1 VTALLL
7 ALSFLLIVGGAVLFT
22 NAVEWLGSRL
32 NLGHGAV
39 GSLLAA
45 VGTALPES
53 TIPVVAVLAGAEGED
68 VAIGA
73 IVGAPFMLATVAMML
88 VAGSALVFAGKRE
101 HGREINMEPG
111 LVRRDF
117 AFFLPSFAAA
127 IVLGQVDS
135 KPLHYAAA
143 AALLAAYGTYVWLT
157 VRTGG
162 DSDAEEELKPL
173 TFDPSKDDPPATFQI
188 VAQLLVALALIIVGA
203 ELFVEEI
210 TLVAESLGVETVV
223 LALIIAPL
231 ATELPEK
238 LNSVIWM
245 RRDMD
250 TLAIGNITGA
260 MAFQGTVAV
269 ALGLAATDWR
279 LDRYA
284 TAAGLLGVTG
294 GVLALWR
301 LERRRMGAPAVV
313 AWASLFLALVAFV
326 IVPT

>member
-1 VTALLL
+1 MTALLL
-7 ALSFLLIVGGAVLFT
+7 GLSFLLIVGGAALFT
-22 NAVEWLGSRL
+22 NAVEWLGDRL
-32 NLGHGAV
+32 NLGQGPV

-53 TIPVVAVLAGAEGED
+53 TIPVVAVLAGAEGEQ

-88 VAGSALVFAGKRE
+88 VAGSALAFRSRRAK
-101 HGREINMEPG
+101 GREIDVEPG

-117 AFFLPSFAAA
+117 AFFLPSFAVGIA
-127 IVLGQVDS
+127 LGQIDS
-135 KPLHYAAA
+135 KTVHIVGALV
-143 AALLAAYGTYVWLT
+143 LLAAYGTYVWLT
-157 VRTGG
+157 IRAGG
-162 DSDAEEELKPL
+162 DSDSESELKPL
-173 TFDPSKDDPPATFQI
+173 MFDTSKDDPPNTWQI
-188 VAQLLVALALIIVGA
+188 ALQLFVALALIIVGA

-210 TLVAESLGVETVV
+210 TKVSESIGVESIV

-245 RRDMD
+245 RQDKDM
-250 TLAIGNITGA
+250 LAIGNITGA
-260 MAFQGTVAV
+260 MTFQGTVAV
-269 ALGLAATDWR
+269 ALGLAVTDWQ

-284 TAAGLLGVTG
+284 TVAGSLALAG
-294 GVLALWR
+294 GALALWR

-313 AWASLFLALVAFV
+313 AWGALFLALVVFV
-326 IVPT
+326 VVA

>member
-1 VTALLL
+1 MTALLL
-7 ALSFLLIVGGAVLFT
+7 ALSFVLIVGGAVLFT

-88 VAGSALVFAGKRE
+88 VAGSALVFAKRRE
-101 HGREINMEPG
+101 NGRAINMEPG

-127 IVLGQVDS
+127 IAIGQVDA
-135 KPLHYAAA
+135 KPLHYAGA
-143 AALLAAYGTYVWLT
+143 AALVVAYGTYVWLT
-157 VRTGG
+157 VRAGG
-162 DSDAEEELKPL
+162 EGDAEEELKPL
-173 TFDPSKDDPPATFQI
+173 IFDPSKDDPPATFQI

-210 TLVAESLGVETVV
+210 TVVAESLGVETVV

-245 RRDMD
+245 RKDMD

-260 MAFQGTVAV
+260 MAFQGTLAV
-269 ALGLAATDWR
+269 ALGLAVTDWQ

-284 TAAGLLGVTG
+284 TAAGVLGLAG
-294 GVLALWR
+294 GLLALWR
-301 LERRRMGAPAVV
+301 LERRRMGAPAVL
-313 AWASLFLALVAFV
+313 AWAALFLALVAFV
-326 IVPT
+326 AVPT